1 MELIHENE
9 WRTTLGYLPVPL
21 KGQSHGERRFVM
33 LNGAHGN
40 FCLDLNDAD
49 TEPKDR
55 RDVAWSVDVDHYVRI
70 HENQVEVSRWDQSEV
85 LRSSKADVVNN
96 LDAFQ
101 SYLQTTKAP
110 RDRSV
115 VAHALSIYHRIRS
128 MLPDESAGLEAF
140 LYMLH
145 ESSVIFTT
153 EGNAQTFQWQD
164 LSRCEAA
171 WRSLSA
177 QGRDRIRSDLLA
189 PRSEDKR
196 PSIPLVIRHAMG
208 RIFQE
213 AHNLVMVSPQ
223 MTLLEESDLIV
234 VGKASRFS
242 GAYFTPTPLVRTLVE
257 QCITP
262 EVLARPQLTIL
273 DPACGSG
280 EFLRECVRQLILHSY
295 TGRLHIEGYDVS
307 LPAVLMARFALA
319 QETRGL
325 LSTEVNIKHCD
336 ALATNWPANVD
347 VCLMNPP
354 YASWRSLSV
363 EAREVLGKTLNDLA
377 GARPDLAFAFL
388 LKGAECL
395 GVGGLLGAVVP
406 ASILDGESARPLR
419 ARLDSIVNK
428 RVLVRLGNQSIFA
441 EATVDVCL
449 YVSSKSPDA
458 EKNGQLHHERLLMI
472 WADHSPDSS
481 DQALRMLRSLDWQP
495 AIGDV
500 EIERTGFSIY
510 TSPNTSAQS
519 WAPRPLASVHLLRR
533 LEGLPSHHTLYDI
546 NQGTITGLNEAF
558 LLSEDEF
565 RQLPKKERS
574 FFRKA
579 IVNASIRNGQIFEGQ
594 WVFYPYGEDSGGI
607 NTEPNLLQQLP
618 YYAENYLLPNKI
630 ALQGRAGIDKT
641 TWWHLTRKR
650 DAFFRKTPKIVS
662 TYFGN
667 AGSFAWDENGEYVVV
682 QGYSWD
688 PRSPDMARA
697 EIGHA
702 VVAVMSSGIAGQ
714 LIAAVS
720 NNLAGGQFNLSKRF
734 LSRMPFVD
742 MSDERL
748 AQQVTNLAVMGEAIG
763 RGGAVDAGLL
773 DRLVE
778 DLFLIAGDLRV

>member
-1 MELIHENE
+1 MELIHEND

-21 KGQSHGERRFVM
+21 KGQSAERRFVM

-40 FCLDLNDAD
+40 FCLDVHDTD

-70 HENQVEVSRWDQSEV
+70 HGNQVEVSRWDQSEV
-85 LRSSKADVVNN
+85 LRSSTADVINN

-101 SYLQTTKAP
+101 NYLQTAKAP

-145 ESSVIFTT
+145 EASANSTT
-153 EGNAQTFQWQD
+153 VANAQTAQWQD
-164 LSRCEAA
+164 LSRCETA
-171 WRSLSA
+171 WRHLSA
-177 QGRDRIRSDLLA
+177 QGRDRILGDLLS
-189 PRSEDKR
+189 PRSEDKHPR
-196 PSIPLVIRHAMG
+196 IPLVIRHAMG

-213 AHNLVMVSPQ
+213 AHNLVMISPQ
-223 MTLLEESDLIV
+223 LSLLEESDLIV

-257 QCITP
+257 QCITT
-262 EVLARPQLTIL
+262 EVLAQPQLTIL

-280 EFLRECVRQLILHSY
+280 EFLRECVRQLTLHGY
-295 TGRLHIEGYDVS
+295 AGRLHIVGYDVS

-325 LSTEVNIKHCD
+325 LSAEVNVKHCD
-336 ALATNWPANVD
+336 ALATDWPTNVD

-354 YASWRSLSV
+354 YASWRSLPV

-395 GVGGLLGAVVP
+395 GPGGLLGAVVP
-406 ASILDGESARPLR
+406 ASMLDGESAHPLR
-419 ARLDSIVNK
+419 ARLDSIANK

-449 YVSSKSPDA
+449 YVSSKSTDA
-458 EKNGQLHHERLLMI
+458 EKSDQAHRDRSLMI

-481 DQALRMLRSLDWQP
+481 DRALRMLRSLDWQP
-495 AIGDV
+495 TIGDV
-500 EIERTGFSIY
+500 EIERAGFSIY
-510 TSPNTSAQS
+510 TSPSTSAQS
-519 WAPRPLASVHLLRR
+519 WAPRPLASVRLLRR
-533 LEGLPSHHTLYDI
+533 LEGLPSHDKIYDI

-558 LLSEDEF
+558 LLSEVEF
-565 RQLPKKERS
+565 RQLPKKERG

-579 IVNASIRNGQIFEGQ
+579 IVNASIRNGQIFDGQ
-594 WVFYPYGEDSGGI
+594 WVFYPYEEDCVRI
-607 NTEPNLLQQLP
+607 DTERDLLQQVP
-618 YYAENYLLPNKI
+618 RYAETYLLPKKV
-630 ALQGRAGIDKT
+630 ALQGRAGVDKT
-641 TWWHLTRKR
+641 AWWNLTRKR
-650 DAFFRKTPKIVS
+650 DVFARKIPKIVS
-662 TYFGN
+662 TYFGH
-667 AGSFAWDENGEYVVV
+667 AGSFAWDDKGEYVVV
-682 QGYSWD
+682 QGYCWD
-688 PRSPDMARA
+688 PRSPAMANA

-702 VVAVMSSGIAGQ
+702 VVAVMSSGVARQ

-734 LSRMPFVD
+734 LSKMPFVNMAD
-742 MSDERL
+742 GRL

-763 RGGAVDAGLL
+763 RGDQVDAGLL

-778 DLFLIAGDLRV
+778 DLFLIASDMQG

>member
-1 MELIHENE
+1 MELFREND
-9 WRTTLGYLPVPL
+9 WRKTLGYLPVPL
-21 KGQSHGERRFVM
+21 KSEASERRFVM

-40 FCLDLNDAD
+40 FCLDVRDED

-55 RDVAWSVDVDHYVRI
+55 RDVAWSVDVDHYVRVQGS
-70 HENQVEVSRWDQSEV
+70 QVEVSRWDQAEV
-85 LRSSKADVVNN
+85 LRSSTADVVNN

-101 SYLQTTKAP
+101 TYLQTAKAP

-145 ESSVIFTT
+145 QASAGTSAAAVANVE
-153 EGNAQTFQWQD
+153 WPD
-164 LSRCEAA
+164 LSRCEDA
-171 WRSLSA
+171 WRRISTQS
-177 QGRDRIRSDLLA
+177 RDRVQSDLLA

-223 MTLLEESDLIV
+223 MSFLEESDLIV

-262 EVLARPQLTIL
+262 EVLARPHLTIL

-280 EFLRECVRQLILHSY
+280 EFLRECVRQLTLHGY
-295 TGRLHIEGYDVS
+295 AGHLRIEGYDVS

-319 QETRGL
+319 HETRGL
-325 LSTEVNIKHCD
+325 VNANSVSIKHCD
-336 ALATNWPANVD
+336 ALASDWPTDVD
-347 VCLMNPP
+347 ICLMNPP
-354 YASWRSLSV
+354 YASWRSLPI
-363 EAREVLGKTLNDLA
+363 EARKVLENALKDLA

-395 GVGGLLGAVVP
+395 APGGLLGAVVP
-406 ASILDGESARPLR
+406 ASMLDGDSAEPLR
-419 ARLDSIVNK
+419 SRLDLIANK

-449 YVSSKSPDA
+449 YVSSKAAADA
-458 EKNGQLHHERLLMI
+458 PQGASAPAGALMI
-472 WADHSPDSS
+472 WADHTPDSS
-481 DQALRMLRSLDWQP
+481 DRALRTLRSLDWLP
-495 AIGDV
+495 TIGDV
-500 EIERTGFSIY
+500 EIERTGYSIY
-510 TSPNTSAQS
+510 TSSSGSKQS
-519 WAPRPLASVHLLRR
+519 WAPRPLSSVRLLRR
-533 LEGLPSHHTLYDI
+533 LAMLPSHDKVYDI
-546 NQGTITGLNEAF
+546 SQGTITGLNEAF
-558 LLSEDEF
+558 LLSDTEH
-565 RQLPKKERS
+565 RQLPKKERT

-579 IVNASIRNGQIFEGQ
+579 IVNASIRNGQIFDGQ
-594 WVFYPYGEDSGGI
+594 WVFYPYGDDC
-607 NTEPNLLQQLP
+607 EPIASEEELLRQVP
-618 YYAENYLLPNKI
+618 RYAEAYLVPHKA
-630 ALQGRAGIDKT
+630 ALLRRTGIDKA
-641 TWWHLTRKR
+641 TWWQLTRRR
-650 DAFFRKTPKIVS
+650 DAFMRKTPKIVT
-662 TYFGN
+662 TYFGD
-667 AGSFAWDENGEYVVV
+667 AGSFAWDHTGEFVVV
-682 QGYSWD
+682 QGYCWEPLSAL
-688 PRSPDMARA
+688 MATA
-697 EIGHA
+697 QVGYA
-702 VVAVMSSGIAGQ
+702 VVAIMSSGVAHK

-734 LSRMPFVD
+734 ISKMPFVD
-742 MSDERL
+742 MGDERL
-748 AQQVTNLAVMGEAIG
+748 TEQVESLAVMGEAIG
-763 RGGAVDAGLL
+763 RGERVDELLL

-778 DLFLIAGDLRV
+778 DLFLIASDLKG

>member
-1 MELIHENE
+1 MELIREND

-21 KGQSHGERRFVM
+21 NGQSNERRFVM

-40 FCLDLNDAD
+40 FCLDVQGTH

-55 RDVAWSVDVDHYVRI
+55 RDVAWSVDVDHYVRV
-70 HENQVEVSRWDQSEV
+70 HGDQVEVSRWDQSEV
-85 LRSSKADVVNN
+85 LRSSTADVVNN
-96 LDAFQ
+96 LNAFQ
-101 SYLQTTKAP
+101 NYIQTAKAP

-128 MLPDESAGLEAF
+128 MLPEGSIGLEAF

-145 ESSVIFTT
+145 EASADS
-153 EGNAQTFQWQD
+153 AKSHWQD
-164 LSRCEAA
+164 LARCEEA
-171 WRSLSA
+171 WRRLSA
-177 QGRDRIRSDLLA
+177 QGRDRLQGDLLT

-223 MTLLEESDLIV
+223 MSLLEESDLIV
-234 VGKASRFS
+234 LGKASRFS

-262 EVLARPQLTIL
+262 EVLARPELTIL

-280 EFLRECVRQLILHSY
+280 EFLRECVRQLTLHGY
-295 TGRLHIEGYDVS
+295 AGKLRIEGYDIS

-319 QETRGL
+319 QETCSM
-325 LSTEVNIKHCD
+325 LSRTQVSIKHCD
-336 ALATNWPANVD
+336 ALATDWPANVD
-347 VCLMNPP
+347 ICLMNPP

-363 EAREVLGKTLNDLA
+363 EAREILGRSLKDLA

-395 GVGGLLGAVVP
+395 AAGGLLGAVLP
-406 ASILDGESARPLR
+406 ASLLDGDSAQPLR
-419 ARLDSIVNK
+419 ARLDNIADK

-449 YVSSKSPDA
+449 YVSSKAPEPPPANQEQRRSA
-458 EKNGQLHHERLLMI
+458 LMI
-472 WADHSPDSS
+472 WADHSPESS
-481 DQALRMLRSLDWQP
+481 DRALRALRSLDWQP
-495 AIGDV
+495 TIGDV
-500 EIERTGFSIY
+500 EIERAGFSIY
-510 TSPNTSAQS
+510 TNPSTSAQS
-519 WAPRPLASVHLLRR
+519 WAPRPLSSVRLLRR
-533 LEGLPSHHTLYDI
+533 LEGLPSHEKIYDI

-558 LLSEDEF
+558 MLSDTEF

-579 IVNASIRNGQIFEGQ
+579 IVNASIRNGQIFDGQ
-594 WVFYPYGEDSGGI
+594 WVFYPYDEDCDRI
-607 NTEPNLLQQLP
+607 DTEQQLTQMLP
-618 YYAENYLLPNKI
+618 RYAEAYLLPNKA
-630 ALQGRAGIDKT
+630 ALLGRAGIDKA
-641 TWWHLTRKR
+641 TWWQLTRKR
-650 DAFFRKTPKIVS
+650 GAFSRKTPKIVS
-662 TYFGN
+662 TYFGD
-667 AGSFAWDENGEYVVV
+667 AGSFAWDEEGEFVVV
-682 QGYSWD
+682 QGYAWE
-688 PRSPDMARA
+688 PRSPAMATP
-697 EIGHA
+697 EIGRA
-702 VVAVMSSGIAGQ
+702 VVAVMSSGVGRK

-734 LSRMPFVD
+734 LSKMPFVS
-742 MSDERL
+742 MADERL
-748 AQQVTNLAVMGEAIG
+748 AQQVTHLAVLGEAIG
-763 RGGAVDAGLL
+763 RGDEIDAGLL

-778 DLFLIAGDLRV
+778 DLFLIASDLAG